1 MEGALFVI
9 WVKFMG
15 VVMVFKLMGPD
26 LLAAFT
32 NAQKT
37 KTLNENIVYLT
48 ITLVIMLVLAGM
60 AFGDPPRWMIRV

>member
-1 MEGALFVI
+1 MGTLFLL

-26 LLAAFT
+26 LLAAFY

-37 KTLNENIVYLT
+37 NTLNQHIVYLT
-48 ITLVIMLVLAGM
+48 LSLVVMLILAGM

>member
-26 LLAAFT
+26 LLAAFN
-32 NAQKT
+32 NAQRT

-48 ITLVIMLVLAGM
+48 IMLVVMLVFAAM
-60 AFGDPPRWMIRV
+60 AFGDPPSWMIRV

>member
-1 MEGALFVI
+1 MGTMLVL

-26 LLAAFT
+26 LLAAFN
-32 NAQKT
+32 NAQRT

-48 ITLVIMLVLAGM
+48 IMLVVMLVFAGM
-60 AFGDPPRWMIRV
+60 AFGDPPSWMIRV

>member
-1 MEGALFVI
+1 MGTLLVL

-26 LLAAFT
+26 LFAAFN
-32 NAQKT
+32 NAQRT

-48 ITLVIMLVLAGM
+48 IMLVVMLVFAGM
-60 AFGDPPRWMIRV
+60 AFGDPPSWMIRV

>member
-1 MEGALFVI
+1 MGTLLVL

-15 VVMVFKLMGPD
+15 VVMVFKLLGPD
-26 LLAAFT
+26 LLAAFN
-32 NAQKT
+32 NAQRT

-48 ITLVIMLVLAGM
+48 IMLVVMLVFAGM

>member
-1 MEGALFVI
+1 MGTMLVL

-15 VVMVFKLMGPD
+15 VVMVFKLLGPD
-26 LLAAFT
+26 LLAAFA
-32 NAQKT
+32 NAQRT

-48 ITLVIMLVLAGM
+48 IMLVVMLVFAGM

>member
-1 MEGALFVI
+1 MGTLLLL

-26 LLAAFT
+26 LLAAFN
-32 NAQKT
+32 NAQRT

-48 ITLVIMLVLAGM
+48 IMLVVMLVLAGM